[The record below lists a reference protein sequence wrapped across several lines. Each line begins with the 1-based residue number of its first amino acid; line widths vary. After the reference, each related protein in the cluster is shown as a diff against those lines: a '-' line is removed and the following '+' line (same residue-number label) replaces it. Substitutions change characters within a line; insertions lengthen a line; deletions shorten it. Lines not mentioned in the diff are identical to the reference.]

1 MESTK
6 KGGSAITSS
15 LGDLIRW
22 VCIVTLIVFLFAP
35 RLYGS
40 RDSGETG
47 TIEVVTPEGP
57 ATSIPRIDL
66 LAMAAEGQHRT
77 EPALAMLVY
86 EPATDR
92 IASAPSADSSCL
104 ALEGSTVSAP
114 GKEKERVFHPLILKA
129 ANRYQVD
136 SALIKAII
144 MAESNYNPKA
154 VSKRGA
160 KGLMQ
165 LMPKTAEAL
174 GVGDSFDPE
183 HNINAGVRYFRK
195 LLNQFDGDVKLAL
208 AAYNAGSRKVR
219 EYQGVPPFRATRRY
233 IKRVFKYHQYYKNQT
248 GWQEAAVS
256 RPRCLESQPDG
267 SEG

>member
-1 MESTK
+1 MKLRER
-6 KGGSAITSS
+6 GAGSIS
-15 LGDLIRW
+15 LGLGNLILW
-22 VCIVTLIVFLFAP
+22 VSIVAIMVFVFTP

-40 RDSGETG
+40 REAAETE
-47 TIEVVTPEGP
+47 TIVAATSEGP
-57 ATSIPRIDL
+57 TISRIDL
-66 LAMAAEGQHRT
+66 IAMAAERQPRT

-86 EPATDR
+86 EPTRAGITT
-92 IASAPSADSSCL
+92 SPSVDPRAL
-104 ALEGSTVSAP
+104 ALKGSTAPAP

-165 LMPKTAEAL
+165 LMPKTAKAL

-183 HNINAGVRYFRK
+183 HNINAGVRHFK
-195 LLNQFDGDVKLAL
+195 NLLDQFDGDVKLAL

-219 EYQGVPPFRATRRY
+219 KYRGVPPFRATRRY
-233 IKRVFKYHQYYKNQT
+233 IKKVFEYHQYYKNQT
-248 GWQEAAVS
+248 AW
-256 RPRCLESQPDG
+256 
-267 SEG
+267 

>member
-1 MESTK
+1 MNVRE
-6 KGGSAITSS
+6 KGAGPISLG

-22 VCIVTLIVFLFAP
+22 ASIIAVIVFLFAP
-35 RLYGS
+35 RLSGS
-40 RDSGETG
+40 REAVEIG
-47 TIEVVTPEGP
+47 TIAAALYEAPTI
-57 ATSIPRIDL
+57 SKIDL
-66 LAMAAEGQHRT
+66 TGMASELQPRS

-86 EPATDR
+86 DHAGGR
-92 IASAPSADSSCL
+92 IEKSPSADCR
-104 ALEGSTVSAP
+104 ALTVKAGTPSTC
-114 GKEKERVFHPLILKA
+114 GKDKERVFQPLILKA
-129 ANRYQVD
+129 ANQYQVD

-160 KGLMQ
+160 RGLMQ

-195 LLNQFDGDVKLAL
+195 LLNQFDGDIKLAL

-219 EYQGVPPFRATRRY
+219 QYRGVPPFRATHRY
-233 IKRVFKYHQYYKNQT
+233 ITKVFQYHQYYKNQT
-248 GWQEAAVS
+248 AW
-256 RPRCLESQPDG
+256 
-267 SEG
+267 

>member
-1 MESTK
+1 MKSRER
-6 KGGSAITSS
+6 GAGSIS
-15 LGDLIRW
+15 LGLGNLILW
-22 VCIVTLIVFLFAP
+22 VSVVAIMVFVFAP

-40 RDSGETG
+40 READATG
-47 TIEVVTPEGP
+47 TIAAATFEGP
-57 ATSIPRIDL
+57 TISSIDL
-66 LAMAAEGQHRT
+66 VAMAAERQPRS

-86 EPATDR
+86 EPEGVR
-92 IASAPSADSSCL
+92 IATSPSADPRPL
-104 ALEGSTVSAP
+104 VLKGSRPSAP

-136 SALIKAII
+136 LALIKAII

-183 HNINAGVRYFRK
+183 HNINAGVRHFK
-195 LLNQFDGDVKLAL
+195 NLLDQFDGDVRLAL

-219 EYQGVPPFRATRRY
+219 EYRGVPPFGATRRY
-233 IKRVFKYHQYYKNQT
+233 IKRVFKYHQYYKNQ
-248 GWQEAAVS
+248 AAW
-256 RPRCLESQPDG
+256 
-267 SEG
+267 

>member
-1 MESTK
+1 MKLREKEAAS
-6 KGGSAITSS
+6 ITLC
-15 LGDLIRW
+15 LGDLILW
-22 VCIVTLIVFLFAP
+22 VSIVAIIVFVFAP
-35 RLYGS
+35 QLYGS
-40 RDSGETG
+40 REVAETG
-47 TIEVVTPEGP
+47 TTEAVTSEGP
-57 ATSIPRIDL
+57 TISRIDL
-66 LAMAAEGQHRT
+66 IAMAAERQPRP
-77 EPALAMLVY
+77 EPALAMLVC
-86 EPATDR
+86 EPAKVR
-92 IASAPSADSSCL
+92 IASSPSVDHRAL
-104 ALEGSTVSAP
+104 ALEGSTPSAP

-129 ANRYQVD
+129 ANRYQVE

-195 LLNQFDGDVKLAL
+195 LLNQFEGDVRLAL

-219 EYQGVPPFRATRRY
+219 EYQGVPPFGSTRRY
-233 IKRVFKYHQYYKNQT
+233 IKRVFEYHQYYKNQT
-248 GWQEAAVS
+248 AW
-256 RPRCLESQPDG
+256 
-267 SEG
+267 

>member
-6 KGGSAITSS
+6 KGASAITSS
-15 LGDLIRW
+15 LGDLILW
-22 VCIVTLIVFLFAP
+22 TSIVAIIVFVFTP

-40 RDSGETG
+40 REAAEIG
-47 TIEVVTPEGP
+47 TIVA
-57 ATSIPRIDL
+57 ATSEAPTISRIDL
-66 LAMAAEGQHRT
+66 IAMAAERQPRT

-86 EPATDR
+86 EPAGVR
-92 IASAPSADSSCL
+92 IATSSSADRRAL
-104 ALEGSTVSAP
+104 AVKGSTPSAP

-195 LLNQFDGDVKLAL
+195 LLNQFDGDTKLAL

-219 EYQGVPPFRATRRY
+219 EYRGVPPFRATHRY
-233 IKRVFKYHQYYKNQT
+233 IKRVFEYHKYYKNQT
-248 GWQEAAVS
+248 AW
-256 RPRCLESQPDG
+256 
-267 SEG
+267 

>member
-1 MESTK
+1 MKSTK
-6 KGGSAITSS
+6 KGAPAITSS

-40 RDSGETG
+40 RDSVETG
-47 TIEVVTPEGP
+47 KVEVATSEGP
-57 ATSIPRIDL
+57 AMSIPRIDL
-66 LAMAAEGQHRT
+66 LAMAAQRQSRT
-77 EPALAMLVY
+77 EPALTMLVY
-86 EPATDR
+86 EPAR
-92 IASAPSADSSCL
+92 VKIASSSSADCGSP
-104 ALEGSTVSAP
+104 ALEESTVSAP
-114 GKEKERVFHPLILKA
+114 GKEKERLFHLLILKA

-144 MAESNYNPKA
+144 MAESNYNPNA

-183 HNINAGVRYFRK
+183 HNINAGVRHFK
-195 LLNQFDGDVKLAL
+195 NLLDQFDGDVKLAL
-208 AAYNAGSRKVR
+208 AAYNAGGRKVR
-219 EYQGVPPFRATRRY
+219 EYRGVPPFRATRRY

-248 GWQEAAVS
+248 AW
-256 RPRCLESQPDG
+256 
-267 SEG
+267 

>member
-1 MESTK
+1 MKSTK
-6 KGGSAITSS
+6 KGASAITSS
-15 LGDLIRW
+15 FGDLIRW
-22 VCIVTLIVFLFAP
+22 VCIVTLILFLFAP

-40 RDSGETG
+40 RGAAEIG
-47 TIEVVTPEGP
+47 TIEAIPSEGP
-57 ATSIPRIDL
+57 TMSIPKIDL
-66 LAMAAEGQHRT
+66 IAMAAERQCRA
-77 EPALAMLVY
+77 EPAVTMLVY
-86 EPATDR
+86 EPARVR
-92 IASAPSADSSCL
+92 IASSPSADHRAL
-104 ALEGSTVSAP
+104 ALEGSTPSAP

-160 KGLMQ
+160 RGLMQ

-195 LLNQFDGDVKLAL
+195 LLNQFDGDIKLAL

-233 IKRVFKYHQYYKNQT
+233 IKRVFEYHQYYKNET
-248 GWQEAAVS
+248 AW
-256 RPRCLESQPDG
+256 
-267 SEG
+267 

>member
-1 MESTK
+1 MKLRER
-6 KGGSAITSS
+6 GAGSIS
-15 LGDLIRW
+15 LGLGNLILW
-22 VCIVTLIVFLFAP
+22 ASVVAIMVFVFTP

-40 RDSGETG
+40 RQTAETG
-47 TIEVVTPEGP
+47 TIVA
-57 ATSIPRIDL
+57 ATSEEPTISRIDL
-66 LAMAAEGQHRT
+66 IAMAIERQPRS

-86 EPATDR
+86 EREGVRTAT
-92 IASAPSADSSCL
+92 SPSADPRPL
-104 ALEGSTVSAP
+104 AIKGSRPSAP
-114 GKEKERVFHPLILKA
+114 GKEKERVFQPLILKA

-136 SALIKAII
+136 LALIKAII

-183 HNINAGVRYFRK
+183 HNINAGVRHFK
-195 LLNQFDGDVKLAL
+195 NLLDQFDGDVKLAL

-219 EYQGVPPFRATRRY
+219 KYRGVPPFRATRRY
-233 IKRVFKYHQYYKNQT
+233 IKKVFEYHQYYKSQT
-248 GWQEAAVS
+248 AW
-256 RPRCLESQPDG
+256 
-267 SEG
+267 

>member
-1 MESTK
+1 MKLRER
-6 KGGSAITSS
+6 GAGSIS
-15 LGDLIRW
+15 LGLGNLILW
-22 VCIVTLIVFLFAP
+22 VSIVTIMVFVFAP

-40 RDSGETG
+40 REAAGTG
-47 TIEVVTPEGP
+47 TIVAATSEGP
-57 ATSIPRIDL
+57 TIPRIDL
-66 LAMAAEGQHRT
+66 IAMAAERQPRT

-86 EPATDR
+86 ESAGVR
-92 IASAPSADSSCL
+92 IATCTSADHR
-104 ALEGSTVSAP
+104 AIAVKGSTVSAP

-129 ANRYQVD
+129 ADRYQVD

-144 MAESNYNPKA
+144 MAESNYNPNA

-165 LMPKTAEAL
+165 LMPKTAKAL

-183 HNINAGVRYFRK
+183 HNINAGVRHFK
-195 LLNQFDGDVKLAL
+195 NLLDQFDGDVKLAL

-219 EYQGVPPFRATRRY
+219 EYRGVPPFGATRRY

-248 GWQEAAVS
+248 AS
-256 RPRCLESQPDG
+256 
-267 SEG
+267 

>member
-1 MESTK
+1 MKSTK
-6 KGGSAITSS
+6 KGASAITSS

-22 VCIVTLIVFLFAP
+22 ICIFTLTMFFFAP

-40 RDSGETG
+40 REAAETG
-47 TIEVVTPEGP
+47 TIVAAISEGP
-57 ATSIPRIDL
+57 TISRIDL
-66 LAMAAEGQHRT
+66 VAMAAERQPRT

-86 EPATDR
+86 EPAGVR
-92 IASAPSADSSCL
+92 IANPSADRRTL
-104 ALEGSTVSAP
+104 ALTGNTPSAP

-183 HNINAGVRYFRK
+183 HNINAGVRHFK
-195 LLNQFDGDVKLAL
+195 NLLDQFDGDVKLAL

-219 EYQGVPPFRATRRY
+219 KYRGVPPFGATRRY
-233 IKRVFKYHQYYKNQT
+233 IKKVFEYHKYYKNQT
-248 GWQEAAVS
+248 AW
-256 RPRCLESQPDG
+256 
-267 SEG
+267 

>member
-1 MESTK
+1 MKATK
-6 KGGSAITSS
+6 KEAPSITSC

-40 RDSGETG
+40 REAEETG
-47 TIEVVTPEGP
+47 IMEVTASDGPTIP
-57 ATSIPRIDL
+57 IPRIDMI
-66 LAMAAEGQHRT
+66 AMAVERQPRT
-77 EPALAMLVY
+77 EPVLAMLLH
-86 EPATDR
+86 EPVR
-92 IASAPSADSSCL
+92 VGISSSQSADHST
-104 ALEGSTVSAP
+104 AGHEGSTPSAP

-129 ANRYQVD
+129 ANRYKVD

-160 KGLMQ
+160 RGLMQ

-183 HNINAGVRYFRK
+183 HNINAGVRHFK
-195 LLNQFDGDVKLAL
+195 NLLDQFDGDVKLAL

-219 EYQGVPPFRATRRY
+219 EYQGVPPYRATRRY
-233 IKRVFKYHQYYKNQT
+233 IKRVFEYHQYYK
-248 GWQEAAVS
+248 
-256 RPRCLESQPDG
+256 SQLTW
-267 SEG
+267 

>member
-1 MESTK
+1 MKLRE
-6 KGGSAITSS
+6 KGAGSIRLGLGNLILWASVVAIM
-15 LGDLIRW
+15 
-22 VCIVTLIVFLFAP
+22 VFVFTP

-40 RDSGETG
+40 REAAETG
-47 TIEVVTPEGP
+47 TSVA
-57 ATSIPRIDL
+57 ATSEEPTISRIDL
-66 LAMAAEGQHRT
+66 IAMAAERQPRT

-86 EPATDR
+86 EPTGVR
-92 IASAPSADSSCL
+92 IATSPSADPRPL
-104 ALEGSTVSAP
+104 ALKGSTPSAP

-183 HNINAGVRYFRK
+183 HNINAGVRHFK
-195 LLNQFDGDVKLAL
+195 NLLDQFGGDVKLAL

-219 EYQGVPPFRATRRY
+219 QYRGVPPFRATRRY

-248 GWQEAAVS
+248 AW
-256 RPRCLESQPDG
+256 
-267 SEG
+267 

>member
-6 KGGSAITSS
+6 KGASAITSS
-15 LGDLIRW
+15 LGDLILW
-22 VCIVTLIVFLFAP
+22 TSIVAIIVFVFTP

-40 RDSGETG
+40 REAAETG
-47 TIEVVTPEGP
+47 TIVA
-57 ATSIPRIDL
+57 ATSEAPTISRIDL
-66 LAMAAEGQHRT
+66 IAMAAERQPRT

-86 EPATDR
+86 EPAGVR
-92 IASAPSADSSCL
+92 IATSSSADRRAL
-104 ALEGSTVSAP
+104 AVKGSTPSAP

-195 LLNQFDGDVKLAL
+195 LLNQFDGDTKLAL

-219 EYQGVPPFRATRRY
+219 EYRGVPPFRATHRY
-233 IKRVFKYHQYYKNQT
+233 IKRVFEYHKYYKNQT
-248 GWQEAAVS
+248 VW
-256 RPRCLESQPDG
+256 
-267 SEG
+267 

>member
-6 KGGSAITSS
+6 KGASAITSS
-15 LGDLIRW
+15 LGDLILW
-22 VCIVTLIVFLFAP
+22 TSIVAIIVFVFTP

-40 RDSGETG
+40 REAAETG
-47 TIEVVTPEGP
+47 TIVA
-57 ATSIPRIDL
+57 ATSEAPTISRIDL
-66 LAMAAEGQHRT
+66 IAMAAERQPRT

-86 EPATDR
+86 EPAGVR
-92 IASAPSADSSCL
+92 IATSSSADRRAL
-104 ALEGSTVSAP
+104 AVKGSTPSAP

-195 LLNQFDGDVKLAL
+195 LLNQFDGDTKLAL

-219 EYQGVPPFRATRRY
+219 EYRGVPPFRATHRY
-233 IKRVFKYHQYYKNQT
+233 IKRVFEYHKYYKNQT
-248 GWQEAAVS
+248 AW
-256 RPRCLESQPDG
+256 
-267 SEG
+267 

>member
-1 MESTK
+1 MKLRK
-6 KGGSAITSS
+6 KGAASITSS
-15 LGDLIRW
+15 LGNLILW
-22 VCIVTLIVFLFAP
+22 VCIVTLTVFVFAP

-40 RDSGETG
+40 REAGETG
-47 TIEVVTPEGP
+47 IIEVATLEGP
-57 ATSIPRIDL
+57 TMSIPRIDMI
-66 LAMAAEGQHRT
+66 AMAAERQPRT
-77 EPALAMLVY
+77 EPVLAMLVY
-86 EPATDR
+86 EPARVR
-92 IASAPSADSSCL
+92 IASSPSADHPTL
-104 ALEGSTVSAP
+104 TLEGSTPSAP

-160 KGLMQ
+160 RGLMQ

-183 HNINAGVRYFRK
+183 HNINAGVRHFK
-195 LLNQFDGDVKLAL
+195 NLLDQFDGDVKLAL

-233 IKRVFKYHQYYKNQT
+233 IKRVFEYHQYYKNQLA
-248 GWQEAAVS
+248 W
-256 RPRCLESQPDG
+256 
-267 SEG
+267 

>member
-1 MESTK
+1 MKWRE
-6 KGGSAITSS
+6 KGAGSISIS
-15 LGDLIRW
+15 LNDLILCASIA
-22 VCIVTLIVFLFAP
+22 VIIVFVFAP

-40 RDSGETG
+40 REAAEIG
-47 TIEVVTPEGP
+47 TIPPAASEGP
-57 ATSIPRIDL
+57 TISRIDL
-66 LAMAAEGQHRT
+66 IAMAAERQPRT

-86 EPATDR
+86 EPAGVR
-92 IASAPSADSSCL
+92 IATSPSVDCRAPAVK
-104 ALEGSTVSAP
+104 GSTASAP
-114 GKEKERVFHPLILKA
+114 GKDKERVFHPLILKA

-195 LLNQFDGDVKLAL
+195 LLNQFDGDTKLAL

-219 EYQGVPPFRATRRY
+219 EYRGVPPFRATHRY
-233 IKRVFKYHQYYKNQT
+233 IKRVFEYHQYYKNQT
-248 GWQEAAVS
+248 AW
-256 RPRCLESQPDG
+256 
-267 SEG
+267 

>member
-1 MESTK
+1 MKLRES
-6 KGGSAITSS
+6 GAGSIS
-15 LGDLIRW
+15 LGVGNLILW
-22 VCIVTLIVFLFAP
+22 VSVVAIMVFVFAP

-40 RDSGETG
+40 READATG
-47 TIEVVTPEGP
+47 IMAAATSEGP
-57 ATSIPRIDL
+57 TISRIDL
-66 LAMAAEGQHRT
+66 VAMAVERQPRSK
-77 EPALAMLVY
+77 PALAMLVY
-86 EPATDR
+86 EPEGVR
-92 IASAPSADSSCL
+92 IATSPSADPRSL
-104 ALEGSTVSAP
+104 ALKGGTPSAP

-136 SALIKAII
+136 LALIKAII

-183 HNINAGVRYFRK
+183 HNINAGVRHFK
-195 LLNQFDGDVKLAL
+195 NLLDQFDGDVKLAL

-219 EYQGVPPFRATRRY
+219 KYRGVPPFRATRRY
-233 IKRVFKYHQYYKNQT
+233 IKKVFEYHQYYKNQT
-248 GWQEAAVS
+248 AW
-256 RPRCLESQPDG
+256 
-267 SEG
+267 

>member
-1 MESTK
+1 MKSTK
-6 KGGSAITSS
+6 KGAPAITSS

-22 VCIVTLIVFLFAP
+22 VCIVILIVFFFAP

-40 RDSGETG
+40 RESGETG
-47 TIEVVTPEGP
+47 TMEVATSEGP
-57 ATSIPRIDL
+57 AMSIPRIDQ
-66 LAMAAEGQHRT
+66 LALAAERQPNT
-77 EPALAMLVY
+77 EPALTMLVD
-86 EPATDR
+86 ESARPG
-92 IASAPSADSSCL
+92 IESAPSAGCSTP
-104 ALEGSTVSAP
+104 ALEESTPSAP
-114 GKEKERVFHPLILKA
+114 GKEKEQVFHLLILKA

-165 LMPKTAEAL
+165 VMPKTAESL

-233 IKRVFKYHQYYKNQT
+233 IKRVFEYHQYYKNQT
-248 GWQEAAVS
+248 AW
-256 RPRCLESQPDG
+256 
-267 SEG
+267 